1 MRSNTIWV
9 GLMLL
14 LAPTLWA
21 QPGERG
27 TKELDSG
34 IHRKFIER
42 HWWKKLPKPGD
53 YSLVH
58 ITLRNDQGEE
68 IFSTYDFGSEPEEY
82 QVNIPEFHGDISEGL
97 SLMHEGD
104 SAHFWV
110 PVDSLYRDFIP
121 EFARESKYM
130 VYHIRVDEILTEKE
144 LDTRK
149 RQERQSTMLSDLA
162 AIERRL
168 QQDTTVGDYYMRD
181 SVVIIPHSKGDG
193 PKVQR
198 DRLVGVH
205 YEGRL
210 FTGDVFEN
218 SWDRGEPYYF
228 FPDSN
233 MVIEGW
239 ERALH
244 GAREGDSLTVCIPSP
259 LAYGKRGAGGVIPP
273 YAVLVF
279 TLKVDHVYDPEE
291 QLALDW
297 ATIQA
302 AFDTETTYTTR
313 VDSPYYACKVLKA
326 RNRGE
331 AKPGESVVIHYTI
344 KTLSGHV
351 IRTSRQEA
359 EKPMTLRLDGRPPLL
374 GLKKALLH
382 LPVGTTADVWLPSPM
397 AYGQAGADQIDPFTN
412 LRFTVEVLKVKP
424 AP

>member
-1 MRSNTIWV
+1 MRSKTIWV
-9 GLMLL
+9 GLWLL
-14 LAPTLWA
+14 LAPSLWA

-58 ITLRNDQGEE
+58 ITLMNDQGEE

-82 QVNIPEFHGDISEGL
+82 QVNLPEFNGDISEGL
-97 SLMHEGD
+97 ALMHEGD

-121 EFARESKYM
+121 EFARSSAYM
-130 VYHIRVDEILTEKE
+130 VYHIRVDEILSEE
-144 LDTRK
+144 ALITRK
-149 RQERQSTMLSDLA
+149 RQERKATIQSDLA

-168 QQDTTVGDYYMRD
+168 QQDTTVGDYHLQD
-181 SVVIIPHSKGDG
+181 SVIIIPHTRGKG

-198 DRLVGVH
+198 HRLVGVH

-239 ERALH
+239 ERALQ

-279 TLKVDHVYDPEE
+279 TLKIDHVYDPAK
-291 QLALDW
+291 QLAEDW
-297 ATIQA
+297 AAIRKQ
-302 AFDTETTYTTR
+302 FDPDTAQVVR
-313 VDSPYYACKVLKA
+313 VDSPYYAFTVLKA
-326 RNRGE
+326 RDRGQAQPGE
-331 AKPGESVVIHYTI
+331 AVAFHYTI
-344 KTLSGHV
+344 KTLGGHV
-351 IRTSRQEA
+351 IQTSRSE
-359 EKPMTLRLDGRPPLL
+359 EERPMTLTLDGQPPLL
-374 GLKKALLH
+374 GLKRALLH

-397 AYGQAGADQIDPFTN
+397 AYGQGGGDQIDPFTN

-424 AP
+424 TQ